1 MCIVAAMGR
10 PRGFDEDR
18 ALDRAMDVFWRK
30 GYRATSTEDLL
41 EAMGIGRG
49 SFYNTFGSK
58 RETYLRTLDRY
69 LLLLKEGGPYRVL
82 SEMEPGVGALQTLLG
97 SYLDSVASEQGAHG
111 CYFVH
116 VAKEHRGDDPEV
128 VEAIRRGIAQMKVI
142 LTDHMKAAQDQG
154 VLPDHIDPQKAALLM
169 MAVAW
174 GSHVLIEAGVDKDD
188 ALLAARALFDMN
200 PTPA

>member
-1 MCIVAAMGR
+1 MAR
-10 PRGFDEDR
+10 PREFDEEL

-30 GYRATSTEDLL
+30 GYQATSTDDLM

-49 SFYNTFGSK
+49 SFYNTFHSK

-69 LLLLKEGGPYRVL
+69 LLLLQEGGPYRML
-82 SEMEPGVGALQTLLG
+82 HEMEPGAEALGALLG
-97 SYLDSVASEQGAHG
+97 SYLGSVASEHGAHG

-128 VEAIRRGIAQMKVI
+128 TAAIRRGIVRMRAILADHIRTAQEQGVFPE
-142 LTDHMKAAQDQG
+142 HMDPDQG
-154 VLPDHIDPQKAALLM
+154 ALLM

-188 ALLAARALFDMN
+188 ALGAARLLFDM
-200 PTPA
+200 TPSPA

>member
-1 MCIVAAMGR
+1 MGR
-10 PRGFDEDR
+10 PRAFDEDR

-30 GYRATSTEDLL
+30 GYQATSTDDLL

-69 LLLLKEGGPYRVL
+69 LDLLQEGGPYRVL
-82 SEMEPGVGALQTLLG
+82 SEMEPGVGALQTMLG
-97 SYLDSVASEQGAHG
+97 AYLDSVASEGGAHG

-128 VEAIRRGIAQMKVI
+128 VRAIRRGIARMTVI
-142 LTDHMKAAQDQG
+142 LTDHMRAAREQG
-154 VLPDHIDPQKAALLM
+154 VLPDHVAPEKAALLM

-188 ALLAARALFDMN
+188 ALDAARAVFEMN
-200 PTPA
+200 PAPA